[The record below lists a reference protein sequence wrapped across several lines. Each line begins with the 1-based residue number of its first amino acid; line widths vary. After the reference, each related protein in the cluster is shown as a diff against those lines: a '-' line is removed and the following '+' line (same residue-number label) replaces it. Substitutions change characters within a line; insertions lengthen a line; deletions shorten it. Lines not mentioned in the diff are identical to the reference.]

1 MAREFT
7 LLFHFI
13 GFGLFVSLT
22 VMGFILNSHYKKAPD
37 LQAKAAILRIGRPIG
52 ILSPIAVLLMLI
64 TGIGNMHALGLGLL
78 DMGWLSAK
86 LVIFLFAAILG
97 GIGGGKMRRRGKL
110 VGSMISGAAPADA
123 PKELEKL
130 DKQISLIHMILPVLL
145 LCILYLSIYG
155 RLGGQ

>member
-1 MAREFT
+1 MGSGGLARAAGLAAAGRAPAGAPQPVREAP
-7 LLFHFI
+7 
-13 GFGLFVSLT
+13 GWFGV
-22 VMGFILNSHYKKAPD
+22 
-37 LQAKAAILRIGRPIG
+37 
-52 ILSPIAVLLMLI
+52 LI